1 MWSAQRKGDRGK
13 REEMRNEMHME
24 VSKREHSYHSYI
36 NSIKDAVKQDTVF
49 RQRVR
54 RREIKEVRCY
64 FFRHLQESIGL
75 IS

>member
-1 MWSAQRKGDRGK
+1 
-13 REEMRNEMHME
+13 MRNEMHME